1 MRTFIKKN
9 ILEFYIENVSAP
21 IFGVVWGKLFKNRQC
36 KGLNFDTNM
45 KIGEDTLFVMQYL
58 QRVAD
63 LRVINKDVYV
73 YHVPNNFIVKYNLD
87 IENSIYCLN
96 RIYLSYQG
104 LKIRSKVFER
114 RIFFDYKLFC
124 QRHIYQDVNSWY
136 KDERVKYI
144 YNLIKDSFSFKYRI
158 AYAIMSNR
166 FFSKFINFVR
176 NLNS

>member
-1 MRTFIKKN
+1 
-9 ILEFYIENVSAP
+9 
-21 IFGVVWGKLFKNRQC
+21 
-36 KGLNFDTNM
+36 M

-104 LKIRSKVFER
+104 LKYVRKYLKEEFFLTISCFVKG
-114 RIFFDYKLFC
+114 IFIKM
-124 QRHIYQDVNSWY
+124 
-136 KDERVKYI
+136 
-144 YNLIKDSFSFKYRI
+144 LILGTRTKE
-158 AYAIMSNR
+158 
-166 FFSKFINFVR
+166 
-176 NLNS
+176 